1 MAQSNLP
8 VLSSEGG
15 LSRYLQ
21 EIRKFPMLEPDEE
34 YMLAKRYK
42 EHADP
47 GAAQK
52 LITSHLRLVAKIAMG
67 YRGYGLPISE
77 VISEG
82 NVGLMHAVKRFE
94 PEKGFRL
101 ATYAMWWIRAA
112 IQEYV
117 LRSWSLVKIGTT
129 AAQKRLFF
137 NLRKVKGQIAAL
149 DDGSLHPDQIKQIA
163 TTLNV
168 TEADVVSMNSRLSG
182 DASLNSP
189 MRADEGSSE
198 WQDWLVD
205 DTPDQE
211 TSLGENEEFSERM
224 GMLNTAMDVLNERE
238 RAIFQAR
245 RLQDNPATLEELA
258 QQYDV
263 SRERIRQIEVR
274 AFEKVQDAVQQ
285 AARAN

>member
-8 VLSSEGG
+8 VLSSDGG

-163 TTLNV
+163 TTLRV
-168 TEADVVSMNSRLSG
+168 SEEDVVSMNSRLSG

-211 TSLGENEEFSERM
+211 TSLGESEEFSERM
-224 GMLNTAMDVLNERE
+224 TMLNSAMDVLNERE

-245 RLQDNPATLEELA
+245 RLQDNPSTLEELA

-274 AFEKVQDAVQQ
+274 AFEKVQDAVRQ
-285 AARAN
+285 AAGA